1 MPPDALGRSAMKHLY
16 GFFILIACAL
26 SCGAGEWSTAPLAAS
41 AAAAVSETSPL
52 IAGEIDSVYV
62 DCAAGTTQ
70 TVAVASSIGPVF
82 SLAGITADSIYRPRV
97 VGAGTN
103 NAAIST
109 AIGERIYL
117 SGHALTVTVTA
128 TQSPTNNVVVKIN
141 FK

>member
-1 MPPDALGRSAMKHLY
+1 MKHLY
-16 GFFILIACAL
+16 MSLVLIACAL
-26 SCGAGEWSTAPLAAS
+26 PCAAGEWSTAPLAAS

-62 DCAAGTTQ
+62 DVVTGTTQ
-70 TVAVASSIGPVF
+70 TVAVVTSEGPLF

-97 VGAGTN
+97 VGAATN

-109 AIGERIYL
+109 AIGERAYL
-117 SGHALTVTVTA
+117 SGNALTVTVTA
-128 TQSPTNNVVVKIN
+128 TQTPTNNVVVKIK